1 MEGGEG
7 DEIVEC
13 AEKFNYL
20 VRPLDKTD
28 DDWMLVRWNIMR
40 ARLVWGVLGALLWW
54 EGADPKVVAIF
65 YRAVFQAILLY
76 GLEM

>member
-28 DDWMLVRWNIMR
+28 DDWTAVRSNIMR
-40 ARLVWGVLGALLWW
+40 ARLVWGRLGTLL
-54 EGADPKVVAIF
+54 
-65 YRAVFQAILLY
+65 RR
-76 GLEM
+76 

>member
-1 MEGGEG
+1 M
-7 DEIVEC
+7 VEDV
-13 AEKFNYL
+13 ETFKYMG
-20 VRPLDKTD
+20 RTLDKTD

>member
-1 MEGGEG
+1 MVEG
-7 DEIVEC
+7 VETF
-13 AEKFNYL
+13 KYMG
-20 VRPLDKTD
+20 RTLDKTD